1 MIEMKMWLLIGVV
14 AVGIS
19 ACQTT
24 QEVAQEMRS
33 KWIGQP
39 VDAFFVMHG
48 PPVSDYALSG
58 GGTIYT
64 WRGGEDS
71 FTRPAQIRSTTV
83 GGQGIGSSQTHSRT
97 THPTPGTSVTRST
110 TTSVSF
116 GLPPAVTQDIVLRPA
131 ERVHLICEAQI
142 SVDDKGIIEQVRIS
156 RDTEGRGFS
165 FSRCAEVFS
174 S

>member
-1 MIEMKMWLLIGVV
+1 MKTWLVIGVI
-14 AVGIS
+14 AVGLA

-71 FTRPAQIRSTTV
+71 YTRPAQIRSTTI
-83 GGQGIGSSQTHSRT
+83 GGQGVGSSHTQSRT
-97 THPTPGTSVTRST
+97 THPAPGTTVTRST

-116 GLPPAVTQDIVLRPA
+116 GLPPTVTQDIMLRPA
-131 ERVHLICEAQI
+131 ERVYLICEAQI
-142 SVDDKGIIEQVRIS
+142 SVDNEGIIEQVRIS

-165 FSRCAEVFS
+165 FSRCAEVFGS
-174 S
+174 